1 MNNKTLT
8 QVMIGA
14 VAFIAGFVAGS
25 LWTENQLLKTGIAG
39 NGQQVGAPTAAGE
52 KPGAAADS
60 LSEMPEVTEEDHI
73 RGNIDAEII
82 LVEYSDYEC
91 PYCNKFHPTMTKI
104 MEEYG
109 DKVAW
114 VYRHYPLSFHA
125 RAQASAEAAECVAES
140 AGNDAFWK
148 FSDMLYEGVAQD
160 GAETLSEDNLLAT
173 ATKVGANAS
182 TVQKCIDDG
191 DVAKLVTADF
201 AGGRDAGV
209 SGTPGTILVTQ
220 DGPQELISGAL
231 PYAQVK
237 LIIDKY
243 LE

>member
-8 QVMIGA
+8 QLMIGA

-25 LWTENQLLKTGIAG
+25 LWTENQLLKSGTAG
-39 NGQQVGAPTAAGE
+39 NGQQVGAPIAAGE
-52 KPGAAADS
+52 KPVAADS

-73 RGNIDAEII
+73 RGNMDAEII

-125 RAQASAEAAECVAES
+125 RAQASAEAAECVAEA

-148 FSDMLYEGVAQD
+148 FSDMLYENAALD
-160 GAETLSEDNLLAT
+160 GAEALSEDNLITA
-173 ATKVGANAS
+173 ATKSGANAAA
-182 TVQKCIDDG
+182 VQKCIDDG
-191 DVAKLVTADF
+191 DLAKLVTADF
-201 AGGRDAGV
+201 AGGRNAGV

-237 LIIDKY
+237 SIIDGY